1 MDTAVKA
8 RFDSEAA
15 SLFCGSK
22 KEFYMSKNDYDNII
36 SSLLSNE
43 SKTADRDAQYYR
55 LRQQFQIAHVDDNP
69 VLIKRKENENDP
81 NLYAVT
87 SEDLFY
93 VLQVTKFPLLKN
105 KNSSFFN

>member
-8 RFDSEAA
+8 RFDTEAA

-22 KEFYMSKNDYDNII
+22 KKEFFLSKNNYDNIV

-43 SKTADRDAQYYR
+43 SKTADRDANYYR
-55 LRQQFQIAHVDDNP
+55 LRQQFQIAYVDERP

-81 NLYAVT
+81 NVYAVA

-93 VLQVTKFPLLKN
+93 VLQVTRFPLLKN
-105 KNSSFFN
+105 KNMQFQ